1 MALPRTSVLPAI
13 LLGLAL
19 IGVSGTRCSGA
30 QTSGESQEP
39 LASETA
45 QPLQEPIAVDKM
57 SCAELEFIFG
67 DEAQEVEASYLA
79 IWAYG
84 VKTGAESMDFET
96 HPVTADGL
104 TAFVAHL
111 IEVCDADSDKLF
123 VKAILE

>member
-1 MALPRTSVLPAI
+1 MVLSRTFVLPAL

-19 IGVSGTRCSGA
+19 IGVSGTGCSLP
-30 QTSGESQEP
+30 QTSGELQEP

-45 QPLQEPIAVDKM
+45 QSLQPPIAVDKM

-79 IWAYG
+79 LWAYG
-84 VKTGAESMDFET
+84 VKTGAESMNFET
-96 HPVTADGL
+96 HPITADGL
-104 TAFVAHL
+104 AAFVAHL